1 MPHASTVMARQ
12 TEIAAAY
19 QSPGK
24 AATTQRQLKAFAS
37 KIHRAIAGS
46 VFQPIKPK
54 VVADKVAS
62 GAQAVSEVKVRE
74 VKVRE
79 VKVPE
84 DKVPEDKVPEDKVPE
99 VKVQEVK
106 VQEAKVQEDKEAL
119 ADRVVSTGKDRM
131 EIRAVATGATV
142 VLGAKGQEMAVVSA
156 VDKELIKAGR
166 EWVEAVG
173 SVPRMVERET
183 PEAREE
189 ARVATFGVSVVEVVN
204 KVVNNNR

>member
-74 VKVRE
+74 V
-79 VKVPE
+79 
-84 DKVPEDKVPEDKVPE
+84 KVPEDKVPE

>member
-79 VKVPE
+79 V
-84 DKVPEDKVPEDKVPE
+84 KVPEDKVPEDKVPE